1 MRRAPWLT
9 GLLALGFATLVAVP
23 ASTTVLQH
31 FDVERLSAVATI
43 IAVGEVGSVD
53 ARWNEPHTKIYT
65 RVSVNPTEVLKGG
78 RDLGPLTIKMI
89 GGQVGGDAASL
100 PGTPVFVRGERVLVF
115 LEPREDGDGYHIVGL
130 FQGVFRLRRDERGD
144 EQLYQ
149 DPQPRDV
156 TVVDDGGGR
165 AATRMVTL
173 EDVRAIVK
181 GGRP

>member
-1 MRRAPWLT
+1 M
-9 GLLALGFATLVAVP
+9 
-23 ASTTVLQH
+23 
-31 FDVERLSAVATI
+31 
-43 IAVGEVGSVD
+43 
-53 ARWNEPHTKIYT
+53 
-65 RVSVNPTEVLKGG
+65 
-78 RDLGPLTIKMI
+78 
-89 GGQVGGDAASL
+89 
-100 PGTPVFVRGERVLVF
+100 FVRGERVLVF